1 MLKHSYLVGLVLALP
16 VTMGLLSGCGKLK
29 EFTEEELAEAVANQM
44 ISSYSAMSVE
54 VSVTGDNGNTATF
67 GIACSESGTLSW
79 AEFEEAGE
87 ICYSATSNSCT
98 YSVGNRSF
106 TVNGEYEACGFPP
119 SVSTDGEVATVED
132 LDGRT
137 LYITGKVE
145 VSSANFDTSE
155 CEYDLTISNLQVEA
169 SGDEVSVSSS
179 ITGNLCNRREIDIT
193 RTMTVNSE
201 FSVE

>member
-1 MLKHSYLVGLVLALP
+1 MFKHSYLVGLALALP

-44 ISSYSAMSVE
+44 VSSYNAMSVE
-54 VSVTGDNGNTATF
+54 VSVTGNNGNTASF
-67 GIACSESGTLSW
+67 GISCAESGTLSW

-87 ICYSATSNSCT
+87 ICYAASSNSCT

-106 TVNGEYEACGFPP
+106 TVDGEYEACGFPP
-119 SVSTDGEVATVED
+119 SISTDGETATMED

-137 LYITGKVE
+137 LYVTGSVT
-145 VSSANFDTSE
+145 VSSANFSSSTCD
-155 CEYDLTISNLQVEA
+155 YDLTVSNLQVDA

-179 ITGNLCNRREIDIT
+179 ISGSLCGRREIDIT
-193 RTMTVNSE
+193 RTLTVNGD
-201 FSVE
+201 FAVE